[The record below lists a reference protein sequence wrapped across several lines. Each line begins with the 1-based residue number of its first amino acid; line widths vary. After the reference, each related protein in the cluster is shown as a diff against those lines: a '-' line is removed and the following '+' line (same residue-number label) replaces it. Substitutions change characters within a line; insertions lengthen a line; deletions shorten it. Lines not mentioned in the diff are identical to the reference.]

1 MYLYFYQY
9 HYNVLKRWNP
19 MMCQQVHLWQT
30 GTSCW
35 HSWTGVTPL
44 LISCHPCHIPPFT
57 LSDPPPP
64 LASLSMVF
72 CWTKR
77 EAQALYDILLYHLYN
92 SSYTIPNRA
101 VQHTITPYNNTT
113 LSYQI
118 KNLICGNL
126 ICASRQSWVKLRGT
140 RRIPK
145 TSPTSH
151 ADTFRAKLLP
161 TYTHTHA
168 RVVLMAMKLDS
179 STSW

>member
-1 MYLYFYQY
+1 MTNRNFLLTLL
-9 HYNVLKRWNP
+9 NR
-19 MMCQQVHLWQT
+19 CD
-30 GTSCW
+30 
-35 HSWTGVTPL
+35 PL
-44 LISCHPCHIPPFT
+44 ANQLPPQHIPLFT
-57 LSDPPPP
+57 LSDPPSPP
-64 LASLSMVF
+64 LQVSPWCFAEQ
-72 CWTKR
+72 KEKHR
-77 EAQALYDILLYHLYN
+77 LYDILLYHLYN
-92 SSYTIPNRA
+92 SSYTIPNRD

-126 ICASRQSWVKLRGT
+126 ICASRQSWVKLHGT

-161 TYTHTHA
+161 TYTHTHTHA

-179 STSW
+179 STS

>member
-44 LISCHPCHIPPFT
+44 LISCHPTTSPLFT
-57 LSDPPPP
+57 LSDTPP
-64 LASLSMVF
+64 LQVSPWCFAEQ
-72 CWTKR
+72 KEKHR
-77 EAQALYDILLYHLYN
+77 LYDILLYHLYN
-92 SSYTIPNRA
+92 SSFTIPNRA

-161 TYTHTHA
+161 TYTLTHTHA
-168 RVVLMAMKLDS
+168 RVLY
-179 STSW
+179 WWQWN